1 MSSLRSKALAGLAKL
16 TKTKIKFNQ
25 LQQNMAEG
33 RWKRVR
39 RPPTPKQ
46 FKKYAISCTEMDGH
60 AVWSFSRR
68 HSVSKTHVLYLHGG
82 GYFNGLAPEHWA
94 FVAHLVDQID
104 CTLIVPDYPLA
115 PEFSVTDAFPM
126 LLSVYQALCSQV
138 GHSQVTLMGESAGA
152 GLCLVL
158 AQGLLEEHLPQPK
171 QILLLSPWLDVS
183 MTNPDIA
190 SVDEVDPVLG
200 VTGLTYAG
208 NLFAG
213 ALDPQHP
220 RVSPLYG
227 RLRGLAPI
235 TLFIGT
241 HDVLLPDCRRL
252 QLLAKEQGIVLDYH
266 EFPEMLHIWMFLPI
280 PEARPVIATIIEK
293 LQAKVSATQH
303 LLPQSA

>member
-1 MSSLRSKALAGLAKL
+1 MSSLRSRALATLAKL
-16 TKTKIKFNQ
+16 TNTKIKFNR

-39 RPPTPKQ
+39 HTPTPKQ
-46 FKKYAISCTEMDGH
+46 FKKYAISCSATHGH

-68 HSVSKTHVLYLHGG
+68 QSAGNTHVIYLHGG

-94 FVAHLVDQID
+94 FCAHLVDQID
-104 CTLIVPDYPLA
+104 CTLIIPDYPLA

-126 LLSVYQALCSQV
+126 LLSVYQALCQQV

-152 GLCLVL
+152 GLCLAL
-158 AQGLLEEHLPQPK
+158 AQGLSEQHLPQPK

-190 SVDEVDPVLG
+190 AVDEFDPVLG

-208 NLFAG
+208 SLFAG
-213 ALDPQHP
+213 ALDPWHP
-220 RVSPLYG
+220 RVSPIYG
-227 RLRGLAPI
+227 RLRGLAPL

-241 HDVLLPDCRRL
+241 YDVFLPDCRRL
-252 QLLAKEQGIVLDYH
+252 QLLAEEQGIALDYH
-266 EFPEMLHIWMFLPI
+266 EYPEMLHIWMFLPI

-293 LQAKVSATQH
+293 LQPETSVNQQRQLQKA
-303 LLPQSA
+303 